1 MYFECCLDSTLGL
14 AAASS
19 CQALHYRW
27 AVVVLVEVVA
37 AQQEKLQALVQVL
50 EIVAEVAEYLVARSI
65 FWVPLP
71 VYLPLV

>member
-1 MYFECCLDSTLGL
+1 MYFGCYLDSTWDL
-14 AAASS
+14 AVAAS
-19 CQALHYRW
+19 CQAPHYRW
-27 AVVVLVEVVA
+27 VVEVLVEVVA
-37 AQQEKLQALVQVL
+37 AQQEKPRVLVQVL

>member
-1 MYFECCLDSTLGL
+1 MYFGCYLDSTLGL
-14 AAASS
+14 AAAVS

-27 AVVVLVEVVA
+27 AVVVPAEVVA
-37 AQQEKLQALVQVL
+37 AQQEKLRALDRVL